1 MTTFFDVVVDRLRAG
16 VPAEDP
22 DLDWCAEPAALAD
35 ALPRGA
41 KVLVV
46 TPGFVESRHVIGLVL
61 DARGRLRS
69 VIKVPRSIS
78 ADHAVIH
85 EATVLRRLSQRAPSL
100 LGTTPG
106 VLASVRVDGRRL
118 LLESPLNGEPLTHAR
133 ARTDSAARD
142 SVLAW
147 VDALPLTGEADGTD
161 LVALMLEPLLE
172 RLSALLPHEHD
183 LHLTVAATR
192 HAVEPLRGRLLPTVF
207 EHGDPAHPN
216 IVVLDSPGPAT
227 LTGLVDWE
235 LGREYGVVGHD
246 MAQLLA
252 FLAFADAGVHGV
264 SSEVPVFERE
274 LADPG
279 ARMRRRFREHV
290 AERCDDDLE
299 PALFVLAWARSALR
313 ILDRLAPSAAGDAPD
328 PVAVLREVEAS
339 RNVALWRCATA
350 PRG

>member
-16 VPAEDP
+16 VPMEDP
-22 DLDWCAEPAALAD
+22 DIDWCADPAVLAD

-41 KVLVV
+41 KVLIV
-46 TPGFVESRHVIGLVL
+46 TPGFVESRHVVGLVL
-61 DARGRLRS
+61 DSRGRLRS

-85 EATVLRRLSQRAPSL
+85 EATVLRRLGERAPSL

-106 VLASVRVDGRRL
+106 ALASVRVDGRRL

-133 ARTDSAARD
+133 ARSDSAARD

-147 VDALPLTGEADGTD
+147 VDDLPLTGEADGSD
-161 LVALMLEPLLE
+161 LLALLLEPLLE
-172 RLSALLPHEHD
+172 RLSALLPEAHD
-183 LHLTVAATR
+183 LQGTIAETR
-192 HAVEPLRGRLLPTVF
+192 RAVQPLRGRLLPTVF

-216 IVVLDSPGPAT
+216 ILVLDSRGPAT

-246 MAQLLA
+246 LAQLLA
-252 FLAFADAGVHGV
+252 FLTFAEAGVHGV
-264 SSEVPVFERE
+264 NSEVAVFERE
-274 LADPG
+274 FADPE
-279 ARMRRRFREHV
+279 AHPRRRFREHV

-313 ILDRLAPSAAGDAPD
+313 ILDRLAPSAVGEAAD
-328 PVAVLREVEAS
+328 PVAVRREVEAS